1 MKKDKDENLKSAPA
15 NRVEDREI
23 TDELRESYLDYA
35 MSVIVSRALP
45 DVRDG
50 LKPVQRRVL
59 WTMWENGLT
68 HSAKFRKCAD
78 VVGNTLAKYHPHGD
92 ASVYDTL
99 VRMAQNFSLR
109 YPLINGQGN
118 FGSVDG
124 DSAAAYRYT
133 EARLAKIA
141 EELLMDI
148 DKETVDWQS
157 NYDGTKQEPKVLP
170 AKLPNLL
177 LNGTVGIAVGM
188 ATNIPP
194 HNLTEVVDAAAHL
207 IDNPKASVSDLFQF
221 VQGPDFPTGGIIY
234 DKKAIAEA
242 YVTGRGGI
250 TTRGVANVMEKNK
263 DFSIEITEIPYQV
276 NKSELITR
284 MAELVTEKKIEGI
297 RDIRDESDKEGMSIV
312 IELKGNATPQK
323 VLNQLYQYT
332 DLQKDFHFNMIAL
345 ADGIQ
350 PQLMSLKDILLA
362 YVEHRKAVVRRRAE
376 YELKKAEERAH
387 ILTGLAK
394 ALSIIDKV
402 IVTIKKSTDREE
414 AHKNLVKNFK
424 FTDIQTNAILEMRLQ
439 TLANLERKKIEDEL
453 AEKQK
458 IIAELNILLKSPA
471 KILKVVKDE
480 LTDLRQRYGGERK
493 TKVIASGLKEFKE
506 EDLIPKEETVITL
519 SQSGY
524 IKRVPPTSFRVQK
537 RGGKGLIGSDVSEE
551 DFLSHLVAANTHD
564 NVLFFTNAGR
574 VFQTKVYEIPA
585 GTRTAKGKPIH
596 NFLEVPA
603 EEKITALITYPSDEK
618 SAKGYLVMVTSNGVI
633 KKTALTDFGNVRRTG
648 IIAIKLKKGDHLG
661 WVKLSSGSDE
671 ILITTANGQAIRF
684 KESQARPMG
693 RTAAG
698 VRAIRLK
705 KDDTV
710 SSMDVVGKIEKNNK
724 EQLMLVVMAN
734 GYGKQTALKEYRL
747 QGRGGSGIKTANV
760 TAKTGKIV
768 AAQLI
773 GEEEELITL
782 SAKGQVIRARLESV
796 RIAGRATQGVRIMN
810 LGSGDKVAAI
820 ACV

>member
-141 EELLMDI
+141 EELLIDI

-362 YVEHRKAVVRRRAE
+362 YVEHRKAVLRRRAE

-480 LTDLRQRYGGERK
+480 LTDLRQKYGGERK

-710 SSMDVVGKIEKNNK
+710 SSMDVIGKIEKNNK

-760 TAKTGKIV
+760 TSKTGKIV